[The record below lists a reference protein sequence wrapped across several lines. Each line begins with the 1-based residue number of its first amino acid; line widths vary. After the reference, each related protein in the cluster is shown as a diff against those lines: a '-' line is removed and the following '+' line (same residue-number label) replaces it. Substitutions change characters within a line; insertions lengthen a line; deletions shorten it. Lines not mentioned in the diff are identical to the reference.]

1 MQAGSRKKKE
11 TMLRF
16 VVLAICAMVVSACQS
31 TSPSDLKPKEYLFNA
46 PYVDTKAAL
55 TSAFADSNY
64 RVASDKGTTLVLD
77 RRPQAAGG
85 GSADDRISME
95 FLGDD
100 PTKVTFSGA
109 GAGGSGAFGGGS
121 DITDTAEFR
130 ELVAE
135 AAAKA
140 AADVKR
146 GPAAS
151 TANTGPTTERQ
162 ATSMAGSGDG
172 QGPGAFGGDIGQ

>member
-1 MQAGSRKKKE
+1 
-11 TMLRF
+11 MLRY
-16 VVLAICAMVVSACQS
+16 VVLAVCAMALSACQS

-46 PYVDTKAAL
+46 PFADTKAAL
-55 TSAFADSNY
+55 TTAFADSSY

-77 RRPQAAGG
+77 RPSQASGG
-85 GSADDRISME
+85 GSPDDRVSME

-109 GAGGSGAFGGGS
+109 ASGGSGAFGSGA
-121 DITDTAEFR
+121 DTTDTAEFR

-146 GPAAS
+146 TPK
-151 TANTGPTTERQ
+151 TGGLKQTGTPGRQ
-162 ATSMAGSGDG
+162 ASSMTAGS
-172 QGPGAFGGDIGQ
+172 QGPGAFGANIGQ